1 MSFENGQA
9 NVPQVEIKDYNVMID
24 GRKCFNQPVKN
35 NLRTYDDIRK
45 IATGE
50 GDDYTTDSLQDYSY
64 FKNHCKMIAIN
75 LCKQQELDADP
86 KAIIIEE
93 AKEIILDFSQE
104 TVKVLWMSSY
114 DLAILI
120 CNLIS

>member
-1 MSFENGQA
+1 
-9 NVPQVEIKDYNVMID
+9 MID

-86 KAIIIEE
+86 KATIIEE
-93 AKEIILDFSQE
+93 AKEIILDFSQG

>member
-50 GDDYTTDSLQDYSY
+50 GDDYTTDRLQDYSY

-93 AKEIILDFSQE
+93 AKEIILDFSQG

>member
-1 MSFENGQA
+1 MSFENGRA

-93 AKEIILDFSQE
+93 AKEIILDFSQG